1 MKVGKTSIK
10 LKTPMGKLF
19 KDSEMHLDQEVL
31 FFYEGEEYCW
41 TGHYEVKQCGEESD
55 WDYCGDSEVEVEIE
69 TTKSVTKFNEQT
81 NGWDEVAPT
90 NSLIYEVILH
100 IERNL

>member
-1 MKVGKTSIK
+1 
-10 LKTPMGKLF
+10 MGKLF
-19 KDSEMHLDQEVL
+19 NDSEMHLDQEVL
-31 FFYEGEEYCW
+31 FDYEGEQYCW
-41 TGHYEVKQCGEESD
+41 LGHYEVRQHGEEAD
-55 WDYCGDSEVEVEIE
+55 WDYCGDSEFEVEIE

-81 NGWDEVAPT
+81 NDWDEVTPT